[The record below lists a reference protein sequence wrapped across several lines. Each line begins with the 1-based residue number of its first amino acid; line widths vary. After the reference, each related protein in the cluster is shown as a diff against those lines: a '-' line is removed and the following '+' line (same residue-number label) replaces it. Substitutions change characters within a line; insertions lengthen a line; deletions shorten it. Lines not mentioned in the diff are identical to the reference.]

1 MMELGYDKL
10 APDTADGLLAAI
22 AETVEQQGTHA
33 VAAVERA
40 LAGIYDRLPALRAEL
55 VTLGLADFN
64 AMLVRSRETPTH
76 YKWHLRTIGQD
87 AYEIW
92 LHEYKSL
99 TGPSSVFSQRVHNH
113 RYGFTSIVLSGG
125 FLHSLYEVTP
135 YAPGACTVACNS
147 SRELTAGMA
156 YSLTAEEFHSVTQ
169 VRSRTVTLVAQQ
181 RPTRTF
187 SYSVD
192 SETNVLL
199 RHDPIEYRFD
209 SLRTILGGM
218 GQ

>member
-1 MMELGYDKL
+1 MKLGCDKL
-10 APDTADGLLAAI
+10 ASEEEHGLLATI
-22 AETVEQQGTHA
+22 AETVAQHGAHA
-33 VAAVERA
+33 VPAVEHA
-40 LAGIYDRLPALRAEL
+40 LADIYDSLPALRAEL
-55 VTLGLADFN
+55 MTLRLADFN

-92 LHEYKSL
+92 LHEYKPPTSR
-99 TGPSSVFSQRVHNH
+99 SSVFSQRVHNH

-135 YAPGACTVACNS
+135 CATGACTVMCS
-147 SRELTAGMA
+147 SSQELTAGMV

-169 VRSRTVTLVAQQ
+169 VRNRTVTLVAQQ

-192 SETNVLL
+192 SETNVLI
-199 RHDPIEYRFD
+199 RHDPIEYRLN
-209 SLRTILGGM
+209 SLRMILGGM
-218 GQ
+218 GR